1 VTPRARDALL
11 GALRAHR
18 PADAAET
25 RDLRRFLDFV
35 AAHPDPFDR
44 RIVEGHLTGSAVV
57 TSADG
62 ARVLLVRHR
71 KLQRWLQPGGH
82 AEPGERS
89 GEEVALRE
97 AREET
102 GLLEL
107 ELHPRAPRP
116 LDLDVHRFPARGT
129 DPAHDHLDLRYH
141 VVASGTRIV
150 GHPEETDDVRWFT
163 WDEAV
168 SLDIDAGLRRALA
181 KARNPEGFTRT

>member
-1 VTPRARDALL
+1 VTLSAREVLL

-62 ARVLLVRHR
+62 ARVLMVRHR

-89 GEEVALRE
+89 GEDVALRE

-102 GLLEL
+102 GLQGL
-107 ELHPRAPRP
+107 ELHPLAPRP

-129 DPAHDHLDLRYH
+129 EPAHDHLDLRYH
-141 VVASGTRIV
+141 VVAPGTRIV
-150 GHPEETDDVRWFT
+150 GDPVETDDVRWFT
-163 WDEAV
+163 WDDALA
-168 SLDIDAGLRRALA
+168 LDLDAGLRRALA
-181 KARNPEGFTRT
+181 KARHPAGFTRG